1 MTVSHPYLKI
11 AIIRQERA
19 TLDTDE
25 ENRLALGPYRVLDLT
40 DEKGMLCGR
49 ILGDLGA
56 DVIKVEKPGGDEARN
71 IGPFYGD
78 ISHPERSLYWFAYN
92 ANKRGIT
99 LNLETSE
106 GREIFQKLVKT
117 SHFVIESFT
126 PGYLEGLGLS
136 YPWLS
141 KANQAIILVSIAPFG
156 QSGPYRDYKSSD
168 IVAMAMG
175 GLMYITGDADRPP
188 VRVSVEQAYLHAG
201 AQAAIGA
208 LLAHWYRELTGKG
221 QWVDISIQE
230 SIIPTMPEILPQ
242 WQIAQHK
249 IIRSGAYIFRGRA
262 WQRAAWPCKDG
273 QIGMRI
279 LTGVYA
285 KAITPLIEW
294 MDEEG
299 MAGKLKDVNW
309 EEIDVSQITQ
319 EEYDSWEGQ
328 FIKFFLR
335 HTKEELYQEAVK
347 RHIHLLPAY
356 TPDEL
361 VKERQ
366 LASREYWTEVEHPEL
381 GISITYPGPFA
392 RLTRTPCPIRRRAP
406 LIGEHNQEV
415 YQKLGVSPEE
425 LVTLKGTNVI

>member
-1 MTVSHPYLKI
+1 MDAS
-11 AIIRQERA
+11 
-19 TLDTDE
+19 D

-71 IGPFYGD
+71 IGPFYQD
-78 ISHPERSLYWFAYN
+78 VAHPERSLHWFAYN

-99 LNLETSE
+99 LNLQVEE

-117 SHFVIESFT
+117 SHFVIESFA
-126 PGYLEGLGLS
+126 PGYLEELGLS
-136 YPWLS
+136 YSILS
-141 KANQAIILVSIAPFG
+141 QTNPAIIMVSITPFG
-156 QSGPYRDYKSSD
+156 QSGPNKDYKSSD

-175 GLMYITGDADRPP
+175 GLMYTTGDSDRPP

-201 AQAAIGA
+201 AQAAVGA
-208 LLAHWYRELTGKG
+208 LIAHWYREMEGKG
-221 QWVDISIQE
+221 QQVDISMQE
-230 SIIPTMPEILPQ
+230 SVIPSIPETLPY
-242 WQIAQHK
+242 WQFAQYK
-249 IIRSGAYIFRGRA
+249 LVRSGSYIFRGQA
-262 WQRAAWPCKDG
+262 WQRVSWPCKDG

-285 KAITPLIEW
+285 SAITPLIEW

-299 MAGKLKDVNW
+299 MVGNLKDINW
-309 EEIDVSQITQ
+309 KEMDVSKITQ
-319 EEYDSWEGQ
+319 EEYDSWEKQ
-328 FIKFFLR
+328 FINFFLT

-361 VKERQ
+361 VKEKQ
-366 LASREYWTEVEHPEL
+366 LNSRDYWTEVAHPEL
-381 GISITYPGPFA
+381 GVSITYPGPFA
-392 RLTRTPCPIRRRAP
+392 RLSLTPYQIRRRAP
-406 LIGEHNQEV
+406 LPGEHNQEIF
-415 YQKLGVSPEE
+415 QELGITLDKLT
-425 LVTLKGTNVI
+425 TLKRANII